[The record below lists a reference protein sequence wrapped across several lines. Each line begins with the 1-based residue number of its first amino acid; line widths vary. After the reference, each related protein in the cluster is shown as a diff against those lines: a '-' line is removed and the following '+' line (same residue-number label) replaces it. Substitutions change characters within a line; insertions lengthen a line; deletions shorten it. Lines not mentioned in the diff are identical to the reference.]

1 MIKTLKLVV
10 VGGLAAM
17 AVAGMTAM
25 ARAPRADAC
34 TTTTCPVG
42 TQPAQPTTSTMP
54 VLSPAPSVF
63 VVKPDL
69 VVDLTGYG
77 SVNPG
82 GTCSATVV
90 LHNKGLEKATPV
102 ALRLLTTAGTLA
114 EIQGYD
120 GLTCAPLSPTAATCR
135 LLTLGAG
142 VDAKAIVK
150 VTAPKTVAP
159 GQQATFSVVAV
170 ADPDDLVDE
179 SNEGNNSAIKSVY
192 YGPTM

>member
-1 MIKTLKLVV
+1 MIKTMKLAML
-10 VGGLAAM
+10 GGLAAV
-17 AVAGMTAM
+17 AVAGMAAV

-42 TQPAQPTTSTMP
+42 TQPAQPVASTMP
-54 VLSPAPSVF
+54 VLTQAPSVF

-69 VVDLTGYG
+69 AVDLSGCG
-77 SVNPG
+77 AVNAG
-82 GTCSATVV
+82 ATCSATAV
-90 LHNKGLEKATPV
+90 LHNKGLAKATPV
-102 ALRLLTTAGTLA
+102 ALRIAVTAGTLA

-120 GLTCAPLSPTAATCR
+120 GLTCSLLSGTTAACR
-135 LLTLGAG
+135 MMTLGAG

-150 VTAPKTVAP
+150 VTAPKAAQP
-159 GQQATFSVVAV
+159 GQPATFSIIAT

-179 SNEGNNSAIKSVY
+179 TNEGNNGAIKSVY